1 MERTN
6 ITRRDFLTTA
16 AIAGGVAAAGM
27 SLQPATVRAEE
38 VAAPA
43 AAILNPQDEDY
54 TTCTTDFAALFEPLQ
69 VGPLTLRN
77 RFVKSPAGSDTLDIN
92 YAIENSELNQNFL
105 DYYENFARGGA
116 ALVFMETAISKMISF
131 GVNDEGRYTK
141 GWFFDDPKPI
151 SEKLA
156 PLCERIHGQGAYA
169 GIQLG
174 AGTFD
179 IAAAPVEDLQWIKET
194 VVGLASEYQK
204 AGFDVIQLHSSATN
218 TLKNFLVG
226 RVNTRED
233 EYGCQSVENRTRFTC
248 ELIAAIKEACPG
260 IVIQIL
266 MDGVE
271 DNDALIGDN
280 DTYITIE
287 DSVANGLAFEAA
299 GADTLYLRLSVPGK
313 HVSQFAPDLMF
324 SGYKCEGVTGFG
336 TRFDF
341 SQHFGGMVQSEYS
354 GTAALLKCAAE
365 FKKHLSIPISAAGS
379 MDPRLAPDLIN
390 NAVADGKIDYLM
402 MTRSLT
408 VDPEMPIK
416 LQAGLRDEI
425 APCCHCLHCHNKG
438 GNPLYTRDNGA
449 EYCRVNAVT
458 QLAFTDL
465 MPEGYQLL
473 PAEAAKKVVV
483 VGGGPAGM
491 EAARIAAKRGHTV
504 VLFEKD
510 QQLGGLVR
518 TAHAFKGEHERL
530 GDLIDYL
537 AHQLEVTGVDVRLGV
552 EADADAIRAEAPDAV
567 VIAVGGVRESRLA
580 ADGAIPVYGFD
591 EIATADLG
599 ERVVICGAG
608 AQAIDAALW
617 LQAQGK
623 KLQIVHGDPA
633 GEVAKE
639 QSMWVRT
646 YVIPQIESRGTR
658 IWNNCTVD
666 GVGEDGVTITMNTGV
681 QKTLPCDSVV
691 EIYDMLPNAALA
703 DELGGEFD
711 VYAVGDCAEPW
722 NIGLAIRS
730 GNLAARKI

>member
-1 MERTN
+1 MEKAN
-6 ITRRDFLTTA
+6 VTRRDFLTTA
-16 AIAGGVAAAGM
+16 ALAGGVAAAGM
-27 SLQPATVRAEE
+27 SLQPSAAKAEE
-38 VAAPA
+38 AAAPV
-43 AAILNPQDEDY
+43 LNPQVEDY
-54 TTCTTDFAALFEPLQ
+54 TTCTTDFAALYEPLQ
-69 VGPLTLRN
+69 IGPLTLRN

-92 YAIENSELNQNFL
+92 YCIENSELNQNFL
-105 DYYENFARGGA
+105 DYYQGFAKGGA

-156 PLCERIHGQGAYA
+156 PLTERIHGEGALA

-179 IAAAPVEDLQWIKET
+179 IAAAPIEDLQWIKET
-194 VVGLASEYQK
+194 VVFLSTEYQK

-248 ELIAAIKEACPG
+248 ELIQAIKEACPG

-271 DNDALIGDN
+271 DNDQLIGDN

-299 GADTLYLRLSVPGK
+299 GADTLYLRISVPGK
-313 HVSQFAPDLMF
+313 HVSQFAPDLLF

-341 SQHFGGMVQSEYS
+341 SQHFGGMIQSEYS
-354 GTAALLKCAAE
+354 GTAVLLKCAAE
-365 FKKHLSIPISAAGS
+365 FKKHLGIPISAAGC

-390 NAVADGKIDYLM
+390 NAIADGKIDYLM

-408 VDPEMPIK
+408 VDPQMPIK
-416 LQAGLRDEI
+416 LQEGRRDEV

-449 EYCRVNAVT
+449 EYCRVNAKT
-458 QLAFTDL
+458 QLAFTEA

-473 PAEAAKKVVV
+473 PAETPKKVVV

-491 EAARIAAKRGHTV
+491 EAARIAAQRGHTV
-504 VLFEKD
+504 TLFEKD
-510 QQLGGLVR
+510 DTLGGLMR
-518 TAHAFKGEHERL
+518 TAHAYKGDHERL

-537 AHQLEVTGVDVRLGV
+537 AHQQELWGVNVVLGTEATPEVI
-552 EADADAIRAEAPDAV
+552 AAENPDV
-567 VIAVGGVRESRLA
+567 VIVAVGGKRESRLE
-580 ADGAIPVYGFD
+580 GAGGVPVVAFD
-591 EIATADLG
+591 DLATADLG
-599 ERVVICGAG
+599 ERVVILGAG
-608 AQAIDAALW
+608 AQALDATLW
-617 LQAQGK
+617 LQANGK
-623 KLQIVHGDPA
+623 KVQIVHGDPA
-633 GEVAKE
+633 SEVAKE

-646 YVIPQIESRGTR
+646 YAIPQVESQGTR
-658 IWNNCTVD
+658 IWNECTVD
-666 GVGEDGVTITMNTGV
+666 GVSEDGVAITMKTGV
-681 QKTLPCDSVV
+681 QKVLPCDSVV
-691 EIYDMLPNAALA
+691 EIYDMLPNTELADALA
-703 DELGGEFD
+703 GQYD
-711 VYAVGDCAEPW
+711 VYSVGDCAEPW

-730 GNLAARKI
+730 GNLTARKI